1 MLQCTPLVSYAP
13 NELICRPCRERRLRT
28 SSLSHQV
35 QALVQYRSTTK
46 LTSPS
51 PLRVERAARVG
62 ARVQNE
68 ACRQT
73 ALRLSENSMSHAPES
88 LGETRPLASES
99 RPQQKGQRGQ
109 REQRGQRGLRTII
122 EASTSRLHNSS
133 AMISNTPVY
142 TGARFGTLPPVPIEP
157 DSIYETI
164 LCLQLGR
171 SRRDKTCAPVSRS
184 SLCEIISFLRR
195 GISIYKSSPHPW
207 TCKRCG
213 SWWLHHGTI
222 APSCSRHQAERQLR
236 LREHSDEYRTAGER
250 STSWRMRPPAVR

>member
-1 MLQCTPLVSYAP
+1 
-13 NELICRPCRERRLRT
+13 
-28 SSLSHQV
+28 
-35 QALVQYRSTTK
+35 
-46 LTSPS
+46 
-51 PLRVERAARVG
+51 
-62 ARVQNE
+62 
-68 ACRQT
+68 
-73 ALRLSENSMSHAPES
+73 MSHAPES
-88 LGETRPLASES
+88 LSEPRPLASES
-99 RPQQKGQRGQ
+99 QPQQKG
-109 REQRGQRGLRTII
+109 QRGQRGLRTII

-133 AMISNTPVY
+133 AMTSSTPVY

-171 SRRDKTCAPVSRS
+171 SRRDKPCAPVSRS

-207 TCKRCG
+207 TCKRYVRLGRLVRWRDGGVVVVSGTPISQVALRKHSPPVVRCG

-236 LREHSDEYRTAGER
+236 LREHSDGYRAGEAPPGACG
-250 STSWRMRPPAVR
+250 RPLRVETPR